1 MHPRP
6 LIFLPCL
13 LAAILGAAVAAA
25 EDRAPPPSRH
35 LLAVP
40 FFPQTERACG
50 PSALAGVFAYWG
62 QPRPVEAIA
71 ARVFHERLGGTLTL
85 DLVLYARSLGF
96 HAEEGVWDLDRVRA
110 SVARGRPVIVL
121 VDLGV
126 WAFRQ
131 PHYGIIVGYDDE
143 QRVLIAHWGEES
155 EKAIP
160 YGTFEGWWGRMGR
173 WGLVVE
179 PGRSRKSG
187 VRSQE

>member
-1 MHPRP
+1 MATRSPWCRV
-6 LIFLPCL
+6 LLPCL
-13 LAAILGAAVAAA
+13 LLSILGAAVAAA
-25 EDRAPPPSRH
+25 EDRAPLPSRH

-50 PSALAGVFAYWG
+50 PSALAGVLAYWE
-62 QPRPVEAIA
+62 QPRPVEEIA

-96 HAEEGVWDLDRVRA
+96 HAEEGAWDLERIRA

-121 VDLGV
+121 VDLGG
-126 WAFRQ
+126 WLIRQ
-131 PHYGIIVGYDDE
+131 PHYGTVVGYDDGR
-143 QRVLIAHWGEES
+143 RVLIAHWGEEA

-160 YGTFEGWWGRMGR
+160 YDTFEEWWKRMGR

-179 PGRSRKSG
+179 PK
-187 VRSQE
+187 E